1 MARRYEQRLRAEAA
15 DETRRHILDAVAQR
29 LRDAPTEPLGLDQIA
44 KLARVA
50 RSTIYLIFGSRA
62 GLFDAFTEDLADRT
76 GLAGL
81 TEAVANPDARRH
93 LREGIAAGFKMYAQ
107 DLVVYRVLFSMNHL
121 DPASLGGAV
130 ERMEERRA
138 GGMAYLA
145 RRLAEDAVLRD
156 DVTIEQAIDLLWV
169 LCSFETFDALYSDR
183 GKSLEEAIELIA
195 WTAEQSLCRQA
206 WSIHR
211 GRMILASGGVGAWKG
226 APDLGK
232 C

>member
-15 DETRRHILDAVAQR
+15 DETRRRILDAVAQR
-29 LRDAPTEPLGLDQIA
+29 LRDAPTEPLGLDQVA
-44 KLARVA
+44 QLARVA

-62 GLFDAFTEDLADRT
+62 GLLDAFTEDLADRT
-76 GLAGL
+76 GLARL

-93 LREGIAAGFKMYAQ
+93 LREGIAAGFKMYAE

-206 WSIHR
+206 
-211 GRMILASGGVGAWKG
+211 A
-226 APDLGK
+226 
-232 C
+232 

>member
-1 MARRYEQRLRAEAA
+1 MARRYEQRLRAETA

-29 LRDAPTEPLGLDQIA
+29 LRDAPTEPLGLDQVA
-44 KLARVA
+44 QLARVA

-62 GLFDAFTEDLADRT
+62 GLLDAFTEDLADRT
-76 GLAGL
+76 GLARL

-93 LREGIAAGFKMYAQ
+93 LREGIAAGFKMYAE

-206 WSIHR
+206 
-211 GRMILASGGVGAWKG
+211 A
-226 APDLGK
+226 
-232 C
+232 

>member
-1 MARRYEQRLRAEAA
+1 MARRYEQRLRAETA

-29 LRDAPTEPLGLDQIA
+29 LRDAPTEPLGLDQVA
-44 KLARVA
+44 QLARVA

-62 GLFDAFTEDLADRT
+62 GLLDAFTEDLADRT
-76 GLAGL
+76 GLARL

-93 LREGIAAGFKMYAQ
+93 LREGIAGFKMYAE

-183 GKSLEEAIELIA
+183 GKSLEEAIDLIA

-206 WSIHR
+206 
-211 GRMILASGGVGAWKG
+211 A
-226 APDLGK
+226 
-232 C
+232 